1 MGRIAVLKGGSSLER
16 QVSLRSAARVEDALE
31 RLGHEVVPVDVGGDL
46 VERLRGEAPDAAFI
60 ALHGVGGEDGT
71 VQELLE
77 ILGIPYTGSA
87 RARLHALDGQGADQ
101 APAARRRASPRPS
114 SSRSTRPPSRGWAP
128 RAALPAIEER
138 LDFPIVVKPAAQGS
152 ALGIKFARTAADV
165 PSALV
170 AAFSYD
176 TRVLLERYVR
186 GRDLGVSVLEG
197 AALPVVEAVPQ
208 EEDFYDF
215 ESRYE
220 IGRTTFVCPAEL
232 PEPVTARAQALA
244 VATYD
249 LLGCDGVAR
258 VDMMLER
265 VHLGPLRARGQ
276 RDPRH
281 DRHEPPAPGSR
292 GGGNRVRGA
301 RGADARA
308 GLRAGRRPSRGLAWT
323 TSRPQAG
330 L

>member
-16 QVSLRSAARVEDALE
+16 QVSLRSAARVQDALE
-31 RLGHEVVPVDVGGDL
+31 RLSHDVVPVDVGGDL
-46 VERLRGEAPDAAFI
+46 VERLRAEAPDAAFI

-77 ILGIPYTGSA
+77 ILGIPYTGSGVLA
-87 RARLHALDGQGADQ
+87 CMRSMDKVLAKHLLLAAGIPTPEFFAFNETAFQGLG
-101 APAARRRASPRPS
+101 AA
-114 SSRSTRPPSRGWAP
+114 
-128 RAALPAIEER
+128 AALPAIEER

-152 ALGIKFARTAADV
+152 ALGINFARTAADV
-165 PSALV
+165 PGALV

-197 AALPVVEAVPQ
+197 SALPVVEAVPR

-232 PEPVTARAQALA
+232 PEPITARAHALA

-249 LLGCDGVAR
+249 LLGCHGVAR
-258 VDMMLER
+258 VDMMLEEATSELFVLETNVIPGMTDTSLLPQAAEAAGIGFEALVER
-265 VHLGPLRARGQ
+265 MLELAFERA
-276 RDPRH
+276 
-281 DRHEPPAPGSR
+281 
-292 GGGNRVRGA
+292 
-301 RGADARA
+301 
-308 GLRAGRRPSRGLAWT
+308 AGRTPV
-323 TSRPQAG
+323 
-330 L
+330 

>member
-1 MGRIAVLKGGSSLER
+1 M
-16 QVSLRSAARVEDALE
+16 SLRSAARVQDALE
-31 RLGHEVVPVDVGGDL
+31 RLSHDVVPVDVGGDL
-46 VERLRGEAPDAAFI
+46 VERLRAEAPDAAFI

-77 ILGIPYTGSA
+77 ILGIPYTGSGVLA
-87 RARLHALDGQGADQ
+87 CMRSMDKVLAKHLLLAAGIPTPEFFAFNETAFQGLG
-101 APAARRRASPRPS
+101 AA
-114 SSRSTRPPSRGWAP
+114 
-128 RAALPAIEER
+128 AALPAIEER

-152 ALGIKFARTAADV
+152 ALGINFARTAADV
-165 PSALV
+165 PGALV

-197 AALPVVEAVPQ
+197 SALPVVEAVPR

-232 PEPVTARAQALA
+232 PEPITARAHALA

-249 LLGCDGVAR
+249 LLGCHGVAR
-258 VDMMLER
+258 VDMMLEEATSELFVLETNVIPGMTDTSLLPQAAEAAGIGFEALVER
-265 VHLGPLRARGQ
+265 MLELAFERA
-276 RDPRH
+276 
-281 DRHEPPAPGSR
+281 
-292 GGGNRVRGA
+292 
-301 RGADARA
+301 
-308 GLRAGRRPSRGLAWT
+308 AGRTPV
-323 TSRPQAG
+323 
-330 L
+330 

>member
-1 MGRIAVLKGGSSLER
+1 M
-16 QVSLRSAARVEDALE
+16 SLRSAARVQDALE
-31 RLGHEVVPVDVGGDL
+31 RLGHDVVPVDVGGDL
-46 VERLRGEAPDAAFI
+46 VERLRVEAPDAAFI

-77 ILGIPYTGSA
+77 ILGIPYTGSGVLA
-87 RARLHALDGQGADQ
+87 CMRSMDKVLAKHLLLDAGIPTPEFFAFNETAFKGLGA
-101 APAARRRASPRPS
+101 A
-114 SSRSTRPPSRGWAP
+114 G
-128 RAALPAIEER
+128 ALPAIEER

-197 AALPVVEAVPQ
+197 SALPVVEAVPRD
-208 EEDFYDF
+208 EDFYDF

-232 PEPVTARAQALA
+232 PEPITARAQALA

-249 LLGCDGVAR
+249 LLGCHGVAR
-258 VDMMLER
+258 VDMMLEEATSELF
-265 VHLGPLRARGQ
+265 VL
-276 RDPRH
+276 
-281 DRHEPPAPGSR
+281 ETNVIPGMTDTSLLPQ
-292 GGGNRVRGA
+292 A
-301 RGADARA
+301 ADAAGIAFEALVERLLELAFERA
-308 GLRAGRRPSRGLAWT
+308 AGRAT
-323 TSRPQAG
+323 V
-330 L
+330 